1 MRHEQGSNK
10 CTVSFIV
17 FARAPRTVGTANLFL
32 INHETLSRVMQPSAV
47 HIKDPFS
54 LPISVKQVTEHYETN
69 GEFGIRKVVLSDGRE
84 ISTEI
89 PLHSNIPEDED
100 AQSLFDYSFLRLKKI
115 PQNNFSEQ
123 VTSAELFSGC
133 GCLSLGA
140 SEACRAI
147 GKKFVPL
154 VAIDK
159 DTEVMDVY
167 TDNFKPMKTYSRN
180 ICNIID
186 GHLYSEPTPN
196 EEQLKKECFGN
207 SPPLSILLAG
217 PPCSGYSSLN
227 NFIRKE
233 DDRNVLYERVAR
245 FVELTE
251 PENVLIEN
259 VPAVIHCKNK
269 VVDTSIQLMKDM
281 GYHVDSGTVNL
292 GDIGVPQLRKR
303 HIIVA
308 SKRKKVL
315 IENIV
320 EKYKVKRK
328 RTFAWATGDIQDEQ
342 PADLMSTPTKHSDDN
357 VKRIAYLHHNNEY
370 DLPNELRPKCHQGEH
385 GYKSMYGRMRLDKPA
400 QTITSGFPSPGQGR
414 FIHPTKQRTII
425 PHEAARLQFIP
436 DYFDFSKA
444 KTKSSLSLMI
454 GNGAPMKLSYVFCLE
469 LLT

>member
-1 MRHEQGSNK
+1 
-10 CTVSFIV
+10 
-17 FARAPRTVGTANLFL
+17 
-32 INHETLSRVMQPSAV
+32 MQPSAV
-47 HIKDPFS
+47 HIKDPVP
-54 LPISVKQVTEHYETN
+54 LPISVKRVTVHYETN
-69 GEFGIRKVVLSDGRE
+69 GEFGIRKAVLSDGRE

-115 PQNNFSEQ
+115 PQKNFSEQ

-140 SEACRAI
+140 SEACMAI

-159 DTEVMDVY
+159 DADVMAVY
-167 TDNFKPMKTYSRN
+167 NDNFRPIKTYSRN
-180 ICNIID
+180 ICDVID
-186 GHLYSEPTPN
+186 GHLYSEPTSN
-196 EEQLKKECFGN
+196 EEQLKKECFSN
-207 SPPLSILLAG
+207 SNPLSILLSG
-217 PPCSGYSSLN
+217 PPCQGYSSLN
-227 NFIRKE
+227 NFTRQE

-251 PENVLIEN
+251 PDNVLIEN

-269 VVDTSIQLMKDM
+269 VVDTSIQLMKEM
-281 GYHVDSGTVNL
+281 GYHVDNGIVNL
-292 GDIGVPQLRKR
+292 ADIGVPQLRKR
-303 HIIVA
+303 HIIAA
-308 SKRKKVL
+308 SKRKKVA

-328 RTFAWATGDIQDEQ
+328 RAFAWAAGDIQDE
-342 PADLMSTPTKHSDDN
+342 PPTNRLNTPTKHSKDN
-357 VKRIAYLHHNNEY
+357 KKRIAYLHQNQVYN
-370 DLPNELRPKCHQGEH
+370 LPNEWRPKCHQGKH
-385 GYKSMYGRMRLDKPA
+385 GYKSMYGRMKFEEPA
-400 QTITSGFPSPGQGR
+400 QTITSGFLSPGQGR
-414 FIHPTKQRTII
+414 FIHPTKHRTIT

-444 KTKSSLSLMI
+444 KTRRSLSLMI
-454 GNGAPMKLSYVFCLE
+454 GNAAPMKLAYVFCLE